1 MTIIKNVSPLGD
13 LDVPL
18 LGRFLDAGEEIEV
31 SDDVAERLLPQ
42 AENYEP
48 VDDEA
53 KAILAKL
60 YPDQDSDPEPE
71 EADEGEG
78 EPAAEE
84 AAEPAADKPPTKRAR
99 RQSAS

>member
-60 YPDQDSDPEPE
+60 YPAPEAEEPE
-71 EADEGEG
+71 EGEG

-84 AAEPAADKPPTKRAR
+84 AEEPAADKPPTKRAR